1 MWNLLCLRG
10 EREGE
15 REGRGGGEGEGKGRG
30 RGGEEEKKKEE
41 RGKREEKVEEEKSLV
56 SFLCE
61 VYNTNTKHCTE
72 GPQEMFPQKNQ
83 QNSTGES
90 RTNGHILCGK
100 GTSH

>member
-1 MWNLLCLRG
+1 MRERKEGKKRG
-10 EREGE
+10 EGQGKEG
-15 REGRGGGEGEGKGRG
+15 GRG
-30 RGGEEEKKKEE
+30 KK
-41 RGKREEKVEEEKSLV
+41 RRLLV